1 MVRWEVWG
9 GEREGES
16 EDAAVG
22 VVGVQEGG
30 ERRDGR
36 IKRVGKGGG

>member
-1 MVRWEVWG
+1 MVCRAVWG
-9 GEREGES
+9 GKREGEG

-30 ERRDGR
+30 ER
-36 IKRVGKGGG
+36 